1 MRRSSKAALLSGL
14 IFPGVGHMF
23 LKRYQRG
30 SILMILALLALSAIV
45 ARVLERA
52 QSIMDRINSG
62 EIPLEPA
69 AITDMVT
76 TASSG
81 AASLA
86 ENAALIALLACW
98 LIGIVDSYR
107 LGATQEKL
115 DKHTPVLPT

>member
-23 LKRYQRG
+23 LKRYERG

-45 ARVLERA
+45 ARALERA

-62 EIPLEPA
+62 EIPLETA

-86 ENAALIALLACW
+86 ENVALIALLACW

-115 DKHTPVLPT
+115 DKHTLVLPT

>member
-45 ARVLERA
+45 ARALERA

-62 EIPLEPA
+62 EIPLDPA

-76 TASSG
+76 TANSG
-81 AASLA
+81 ADSLI
-86 ENAALIALLACW
+86 ENAALIALLGCW

-107 LGATQEKL
+107 LGAAQEKL